1 MPRQRWNT
9 PVVPISCRS
18 LRAAADPLQRT
29 IMAFVKGQSGN
40 PTGRRA
46 GSKNKKTLLRAELE
60 KDGSALAAA
69 IKAAALNPDSPDTT
83 AMSLW
88 LARLEPP
95 LRPSAQRVQFDLDPD
110 APIADQAKQVML
122 AVSRGELD
130 CDQAKQIMDLLS
142 AFIGMKDVENFL
154 DELKRLRETKNH
166 IPGGI
171 VES

>member
-1 MPRQRWNT
+1 
-9 PVVPISCRS
+9 
-18 LRAAADPLQRT
+18 
-29 IMAFVKGQSGN
+29 MAFVKGQSGN

-46 GSKNKKTLLRAELE
+46 GSKNKKTLLREELE

-110 APIADQAKQVML
+110 APIADQAKQIML
-122 AVSRGELD
+122 AVSKGDLD
-130 CDQAKQIMDLLS
+130 PDQAEQLMDLLS
-142 AFIGMKDVENFL
+142 AFVGLKDFEMVI
-154 DELKRLRETKNH
+154 DELKRLREAKQH